1 MSNATRAR
9 KLPWRG
15 LLKLTG
21 LGLMA
26 WVLHL
31 VDYDSLKESLRDADY
46 GLLALFL
53 AGSGLSLL
61 LRGVRYHYFLGTQDI
76 RLTMGRTLRIFTHST
91 FWSLVVPGRLGEL
104 SSAAYLSRQGVS
116 LEKAGAN
123 IVIERMADVLLV
135 VLCSLAGSLFF
146 LPEVSPYLWGILA
159 VGGGAV
165 AGLALALRR
174 DRTRRPWRFAD
185 RLHFDPLEM
194 LRKVLLYRH
203 KTFLL
208 TTSAL
213 LWFYYASLFVL
224 VARAF
229 HLPLPVPKVLLCV
242 FMSYLAAMIP
252 VTFAGIGTRDAMLV
266 YLFTRFGLA
275 SDKAVLFSSSFL
287 LVYVWLV
294 VVTGLLSLA
303 WRVHPVEVEQR
314 GVRAE

>member
-1 MSNATRAR
+1 MSKTTRAR
-9 KLPWRG
+9 ILPWRG
-15 LLKLTG
+15 VLKLTG

-31 VDYDSLKESLRDADY
+31 VDYDGLRESLRDADY

-53 AGSGLSLL
+53 AGSVFSLL
-61 LRGVRYHYFLGTQDI
+61 LRGVRYHFFLGTQDI
-76 RLTMGRTLRIFTHST
+76 RLAPGQTLRIFTQST

-135 VLCSLAGSLFF
+135 VLGSLAGSVFL
-146 LPEVSPYLWGILA
+146 LPEVSSYLWA
-159 VGGGAV
+159 VLGVGGAV
-165 AGLALALRR
+165 AVGLAVALGRAG
-174 DRTRRPWRFAD
+174 TRRPWRFAD
-185 RLHFDPLEM
+185 RLRFDPLEL

-208 TTSAL
+208 TSSAL
-213 LWFYYASLFVL
+213 LWSCYASLFVL

-229 HLPLPVPKVLLCV
+229 HLPLSVPEVLFCV

-266 YLFTRFGLA
+266 FLFARFGLA

-314 GVRAE
+314 GVRAD